1 MPILPT
7 PLLQV
12 FRHHSATSPSASFV
26 KALDSLMT
34 VNNSS
39 MTDASGARV
48 MHDYFLRS
56 MTDSLETAASQELGL
71 LPAADRAVVA
81 SALHAAGLL
90 LLRDRRSASIGERVA
105 ELMRA
110 SADFCLFVT
119 DRRKRGESAPPAELF
134 FYDRLIAGTT
144 MSLKGLLDDSCLEPE
159 QRSSLG
165 NVLARAG
172 ILSGAARWPNAGL
185 PFPNLAGALW
195 AHFGLNAEQMRSAQ
209 LLFPSSYFLS
219 NTVWRREPL
228 GDFEYILAKCLEG
241 SSLDTAKSLSARAAA
256 LHAGDPFKSAAVHRF
271 HRRLSKASDAISQ
284 RPKLVSDLA
293 VIAQTSAD
301 DSFVHLPDFLLTA
314 LMPRH

>member
-1 MPILPT
+1 MSVISR

-12 FRHHSATSPSASFV
+12 FRFHSEASPSANFGR
-26 KALDSLMT
+26 ALDSLIT

-39 MTDASGARV
+39 MAAAPGARV

-56 MTDSLETAASQELGL
+56 MTDNLETAASGELGL
-71 LPAADRAVVA
+71 LPAADRVVVA

-110 SADFCLFVT
+110 SADFCLFVK
-119 DRRKRGESAPPAELF
+119 DRKGRGETVSPAELF

-165 NVLARAG
+165 DVLARAG
-172 ILSGAARWPNAGL
+172 ILSGVSRWPDVGMPL
-185 PFPNLAGALW
+185 PNLVGALW
-195 AHFGLNAEQMRSAQ
+195 THFGLQEEHLRSAQ
-209 LLFPSSYFLS
+209 LLFPGSYFLS

-228 GDFEYILAKCLEG
+228 GDFEYILSKCLEG
-241 SSLDTAKSLSARAAA
+241 SSLDTAKSLSARAVS
-256 LHAGDPFKSAAVHRF
+256 LHARDPLSGATTARF
-271 HRRLSKASDAISQ
+271 DGRLRKAPDAMSQ
-284 RPKLVSDLA
+284 RPRLLSDLA
-293 VIAQTSAD
+293 AIALTAAD
-301 DSFVHLPDFLLTA
+301 DSFVHLPGFLLTA
-314 LMPRH
+314 LASRH